1 MVTQAETG
9 KSMNDG
15 RPPIRGEFDEG
26 HVVTL
31 VLVTRK
37 GTLITMAIDSRFDV
51 LEEAWE
57 ETTKS
62 EKSEKIVYR
71 LVLAEDLPEATETL
85 LEQLLKADRKILSD
99 HAANQV
105 DGFYPDSYEQWSKAR
120 FHMNVSEPPAAVSVA
135 LPFEVHWT
143 GRSAVACCE
152 NVDLRLAKRHFHNM
166 TSRLT
171 HQSNSGHYIRTE
183 WHPVPPCGLHVK
195 HFLYIAY
202 RRISLQFVTTPCQG
216 PPICMSS
223 PSCGVICCVDNI
235 KVSS

>member
-57 ETTKS
+57 EMTKS
-62 EKSEKIVYR
+62 EESEEIVYR
-71 LVLAEDLPEATETL
+71 LVLAEDLPEATEKL
-85 LEQLLKADRKILSD
+85 LEQLLNGDRKILID

-105 DGFYPDSYEQWSKAR
+105 DGFYPDSNEQWSNAR

-143 GRSAVACCE
+143 ERSVVAFDE
-152 NVDLRLAKRHFHNM
+152 DVDLRLAKRHFYNM
-166 TSRLT
+166 TSRLA
-171 HQSNSGHYIRTE
+171 HQSNSGHYLRTE
-183 WHPVPPCGLHVK
+183 WYPVPPCGLQVK

-216 PPICMSS
+216 SPICMFSL
-223 PSCGVICCVDNI
+223 SCGVICCADNI
-235 KVSS
+235 KVSV